1 MHAGSQE
8 CTFPCSC
15 VLESSLETLLESSVR
30 RFSWVLFFRHAWL
43 NLLSEHISAGRINQ
57 VSWPNRD
64 SSSKYRGF
72 SREHTQT
79 FHTRNR
85 AVFEIFTQNHTFLK
99 NGRDFVCARET
110 AEDSCIKNFC
120 KKFFYS
126 NFLECTKNGRDFVC
140 ARKTAEDSCMKNFC
154 KKFFTRIFSSAR
166 KTAEDLCV
174 RDETAGD
181 SCMTPA
187 AEPQLGT
194 MSRNFQNVY
203 CGRAET

>member
-1 MHAGSQE
+1 MSRVKKLLFSFSTNFFPANMHAASQE

-99 NGRDFVCARET
+99 NGRDFVCAR
-110 AEDSCIKNFC
+110 
-120 KKFFYS
+120 
-126 NFLECTKNGRDFVC
+126 
-140 ARKTAEDSCMKNFC
+140 
-154 KKFFTRIFSSAR
+154 

>member
-8 CTFPCSC
+8 CTFPRSC

-99 NGRDFVCARET
+99 NGRDFVCAR
-110 AEDSCIKNFC
+110 
-120 KKFFYS
+120 
-126 NFLECTKNGRDFVC
+126 
-140 ARKTAEDSCMKNFC
+140 KTAEDSCMKNFC

>member
-1 MHAGSQE
+1 MHAASQE

-120 KKFFYS
+120 KKFFYL
-126 NFLECTKNGRDFVC
+126 NFFECTKNGRGFVC
-140 ARKTAEDSCMKNFC
+140 ARWNGRGFVYDPSRRAPAGHYVE
-154 KKFFTRIFSSAR
+154 KFSKRLLWESGDVMSLQTSLKSSIGS
-166 KTAEDLCV
+166 LSV
-174 RDETAGD
+174 
-181 SCMTPA
+181 
-187 AEPQLGT
+187 
-194 MSRNFQNVY
+194 
-203 CGRAET
+203 

>member
-140 ARKTAEDSCMKNFC
+140 ARETAEDSCMKNFC
-154 KKFFTRIFSSAR
+154 KKFFYSNFFECTKNGRGFVCAR
-166 KTAEDLCV
+166 
-174 RDETAGD
+174 
-181 SCMTPA
+181 
-187 AEPQLGT
+187 
-194 MSRNFQNVY
+194 
-203 CGRAET
+203 

>member
-8 CTFPCSC
+8 CTFPRSC

-64 SSSKYRGF
+64 SWSKYRGF

-85 AVFEIFTQNHTFLK
+85 AVFEIFTQNHTFFEK
-99 NGRDFVCARET
+99 RPGFRVCTRNGRGFVYKKFLQKIFLLEFFRVHEKRPRICVCAMKRPRIRVWPQPPSPSWALCREIFKTSTVGERRRNVT
-110 AEDSCIKNFC
+110 ADLTKEFHWFSKCIVK
-120 KKFFYS
+120 S
-126 NFLECTKNGRDFVC
+126 DFGC
-140 ARKTAEDSCMKNFC
+140 L
-154 KKFFTRIFSSAR
+154 SSLP
-166 KTAEDLCV
+166 T
-174 RDETAGD
+174 
-181 SCMTPA
+181 
-187 AEPQLGT
+187 
-194 MSRNFQNVY
+194 F
-203 CGRAET
+203 

>member
-1 MHAGSQE
+1 MSRVKKLLFSFSTNFFPANMHAGSQE
-8 CTFPCSC
+8 CTFPRSC

-126 NFLECTKNGRDFVC
+126 NFFECTKNGRGFVC
-140 ARKTAEDSCMKNFC
+140 AR
-154 KKFFTRIFSSAR
+154 
-166 KTAEDLCV
+166 
-174 RDETAGD
+174 
-181 SCMTPA
+181 
-187 AEPQLGT
+187 
-194 MSRNFQNVY
+194 
-203 CGRAET
+203 